1 MLIQGDMM
9 KKKDV
14 IAKLKKLSVGC
25 KAELVT
31 FFENYMMY
39 TESLCSRMSN
49 GMAKTVEQF
58 AVYDGCTTEEAHMVQ
73 ELCNWLQDA
82 GFEKFLSVYTNM
94 DVMHEKQIK
103 GFVEAYSYI
112 LSLAKDNVMQL
123 VDQLFFIP
131 GQFVKDL
138 EAVTED
144 IGSKILE
151 GHINLEDKLTCSGYK
166 FFNTRESFNG
176 IPCFN

>member
-1 MLIQGDMM
+1 MM

-31 FFENYMMY
+31 FFENYVMY
-39 TESLCSRMSN
+39 TESLCNRMSD
-49 GMAKTVEQF
+49 GMAKTIEQF
-58 AVYDGCTTEEAHMVQ
+58 AVYDGRMTEEAHMVH
-73 ELCNWLQDA
+73 ELCNWLQDT
-82 GFEKFLSVYTNM
+82 GFEKFLSAYVNM
-94 DVMHEKQIK
+94 NEEHEKQIR
-103 GFVEAYSYI
+103 GFTEAYSYI
-112 LSLAKDNVMQL
+112 LSLVKDDAMQL
-123 VDQLFFIP
+123 IDQLFFIP

-144 IGSKILE
+144 IGNKIVE
-151 GHINLEDKLTCSGYK
+151 AHINFEDKITCSGYK